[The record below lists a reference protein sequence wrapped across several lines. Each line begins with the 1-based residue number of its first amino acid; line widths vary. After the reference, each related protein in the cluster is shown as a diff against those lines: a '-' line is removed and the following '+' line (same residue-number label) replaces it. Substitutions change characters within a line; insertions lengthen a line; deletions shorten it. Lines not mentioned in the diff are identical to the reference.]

1 MSGLYIGLFAF
12 APMTVAVSNKL
23 EETSSD
29 GETTERIVFT
39 SHKSPSRMPNEE
51 ANTNVTDPNYRTIP
65 SGIENNELEEAV
77 TSSTSISQN
86 SNIGENCPI
95 SSLPYELLL
104 NVLSYLSPSE
114 VTHVIPLVSSY
125 WCTLSLGLELGR
137 TRLSYLCPK
146 LFKKIQSSIKRGIDK
161 DPFLHC
167 PYIIKTHRQFSL
179 PTREQ
184 EYYSAL
190 IIFKTLQALGYN
202 PNTLRSKD
210 VFMLQERFLNE
221 HPRIIFTHETLREHY
236 QNKAESYFQLALA
249 GADTLEEPFREDWR
263 TRIMKEKEAF
273 QIIALRERKLDEKE
287 MQKLSALLIPSQND
301 TFTCVY
307 NTDNPSDEIRIAV
320 DRLVWLVQHYD
331 RVKPTAKEKKYK
343 QKRFA
348 FLAKEEIPQVYKRTK
363 LSQEDER
370 YLHYLLYVITEGVFK
385 DFSDVCLLEYMSS
398 DLSQRYSIKDLSQRH
413 VIKDIIKYI
422 QSYQSRQKMEHK
434 SKQWAKVPEKPI
446 KIVIPAANG
455 KRRITP
461 AVLDKPLPENN
472 IIVDA
477 VQHFRTQFNPIPNK
491 NERDNYFPY
500 RVIYPIAKNVRKD
513 NAFFYDI
520 PPYIVSDWTF
530 ANNQPT

>member
-12 APMTVAVSNKL
+12 APMAVAVSNKL
-23 EETSSD
+23 EEISSD
-29 GETTERIVFT
+29 EEITERIVFT

-86 SNIGENCPI
+86 SNIEENCPFT
-95 SSLPYELLL
+95 SLPYELLL
-104 NVLSYLSPSE
+104 KVFSYLSPSE
-114 VTHVIPLVSSY
+114 VTNVIPLVSSY
-125 WCTLSLGLELGR
+125 WRRLSLGLELGR

-146 LFKKIQSSIKRGIDK
+146 VFKKIQSSIKCGAYK

-167 PYIIKTHRQFSL
+167 PYVIKTHSRFFL

-202 PNTLRSKD
+202 PNTLRSSD
-210 VFMLQERFLNE
+210 VFMLKKRFLNE
-221 HPRIIFTHETLREHY
+221 HPRIIFTHETLREHN
-236 QNKAESYFQLALA
+236 QNWAESYFQLALA
-249 GADTLEEPFREDWR
+249 GADTFEKPFREHWR

-273 QIIALRERKLDEKE
+273 QIIAPPKRKLDEKE
-287 MQKLSALLIPSQND
+287 KQKLSALLKTSQND
-301 TFTCVY
+301 TFICVY

-331 RVKPTAKEKKYK
+331 RVQTTAKEKKYK
-343 QKRFA
+343 RKRFT

-370 YLHYLLYVITEGVFK
+370 YLHYLLYAITEGVFK
-385 DFSDVCLLEYMSS
+385 DFSDVFFLEYMSS
-398 DLSQRYSIKDLSQRH
+398 DLSQRH

-434 SKQWAKVPEKPI
+434 SKQWAKAPEKQVQI
-446 KIVIPAANG
+446 IIPTANG

-491 NERDNYFPY
+491 NEREDHFMY

-520 PPYIVSDWTF
+520 PPYIGSDWTF